1 MRGIDMKKIMLV
13 DDSVIIRNI
22 LRASLLS
29 DYEILEAGNG
39 QEALDKLLNDQI
51 DLFVLDVNMPVMDG
65 ITLVK
70 KIREVDQYKN
80 TPIIML
86 TTESRDEKKQQGKE
100 AGATGWVVKPCD
112 PDKLINL
119 INKLI

>member
-1 MRGIDMKKIMLV
+1 MKKIMLV

-22 LRASLLS
+22 LKASLLS
-29 DYEILEAGNG
+29 DYQIVEAENG
-39 QEALDKLLNDQI
+39 QEALEKLLTDQV
-51 DLFVLDVNMPVMDG
+51 DLFLLDVNMPIMDG

-70 KIREVDQYKN
+70 KIREQDQYKKI
-80 TPIIML
+80 PIIML

-100 AGATGWVVKPCD
+100 AGTTGWVVKPCD